1 MDHDYDV
8 AIIGSGVGGLCAG
21 ALLAK
26 RGYRTILV
34 EGSDRWGG
42 RLSTVEEKGFKLPTG
57 AILLHRDGP
66 LEKVYK
72 EVGAKFEVVNLPK
85 TLHCRIEGKDYQM
98 KLNNPLTL
106 VDVVGDLEM
115 SRGALVRLGGG
126 LAKEI
131 GKKKV
136 QRAFGRGVEDPL
148 AEGATLT
155 FREWL
160 MQYTDNEV
168 IHKIFDAIIVAV
180 LVCHAWELPA
190 SQFFYYMTRL
200 GGLADAGVAP
210 LGNVKLIEG
219 LVEVIRDN
227 GDAWLN
233 SPAKQVIVKGGSAQG
248 MVVEKEGRDVEISS
262 GIVISDTGP
271 KKTVELAGSDNY
283 DGKYLREIRMR
294 LRAGPAMLILV
305 GSEKPVLPEGAP
317 FMVIAG
323 ARRIVVGGEI
333 ALLCPD
339 LAPEGMHLSYYCG
352 YPLNSLVPMEVEW
365 EKTQCERDLE
375 EHFPGIKKHGEIL
388 RMEVHDV
395 DSDSPGARAWPGY
408 DMPAETSIKNLYN
421 VGEGVQAPG
430 WSGTNKAAETARK
443 VADMVSR
450 TPKK

>member
-1 MDHDYDV
+1 MDYDYDV
-8 AIIGSGVGGLCAG
+8 AVIGSGVGGLCAG

-26 RGYRTILV
+26 RGYRTLLL
-34 EGSDRWGG
+34 EGQDRWGG
-42 RLSTVEEKGFKLPTG
+42 RLSTIEKNGFKLPTG

-66 LEKVYK
+66 LEEVYK
-72 EVGAKFEVVNLPK
+72 EAGVKFEVVNLPK

-106 VDVVGDLEM
+106 IDVASDLEV
-115 SRGALVRLGGG
+115 SRGKLVKLGGG
-126 LAKEI
+126 LVKEI

-136 QRAFGRGVEDPL
+136 LRAFGKGIEDPF

-180 LVCHAWELPA
+180 LVCHSWELPA

-200 GGLADAGVAP
+200 GALADAGVAP
-210 LGNVKLIEG
+210 RGNVNLIEG
-219 LVEVIRDN
+219 LVKVIEDN
-227 GDAWLN
+227 GDAWLS
-233 SPAKQVIVKGGSAQG
+233 SPAKQVIVKGGSARG
-248 MVVEKEGRDVEISS
+248 IVAEKEGRDVEISS
-262 GIVISDTGP
+262 RVVISDTGP
-271 KKTVELAGSDNY
+271 KTTVGLAGSDNF

-352 YPLNSLVPMEVEW
+352 YPPNSLIPMEAEW
-365 EKTQCERDLE
+365 EKIQCKRDLE
-375 EHFPGIKKHGEIL
+375 EHFPDIKKYGEIL
-388 RMEVHDV
+388 QMEVHDV

-408 DMPAETSIKNLYN
+408 DMPPETSIKNLYN
-421 VGEGVQAPG
+421 VGEGVRAAG
-430 WSGTNKAAETARK
+430 WSGTNKAAETARQ
-443 VADMVSR
+443 VADTVSK
-450 TPKK
+450 TVIF